1 MVPWN
6 GGTKPRASIY
16 PIANVIACQR
26 RCPIVSDLQRGGT
39 APGRGPDARPGSQPA
54 RSRQTRR
61 GATGRG
67 PATLGYPQSPLAME
81 RPQRNAG
88 VLAGDRGARCSDPRC
103 GRPALARG
111 NGGFGSLY
119 VAIRTDAPSALRS
132 GGEMESPHDAP
143 CFAFDQPLL
152 PLSRKAVPY
161 RETEGVWFRLCGAG
175 RKGRCTGSGTPCV
188 PRMQRSAPDVRRAA
202 LLIHGP

>member
-88 VLAGDRGARCSDPRC
+88 VLAGDRAPDAPIRGAAGQPWRGKMAALGAYMSRVGLTLPAPC
-103 GRPALARG
+103 GRAEKWNPRTTLPALPSISRSCHCPAGLSPIVKRRVCGSGSAALAAKGAAPRPEHPVFPVCSAARQTCG
-111 NGGFGSLY
+111 
-119 VAIRTDAPSALRS
+119 ALR
-132 GGEMESPHDAP
+132 
-143 CFAFDQPLL
+143 C
-152 PLSRKAVPY
+152 
-161 RETEGVWFRLCGAG
+161 
-175 RKGRCTGSGTPCV
+175 
-188 PRMQRSAPDVRRAA
+188 
-202 LLIHGP
+202 